1 MGLGGNLGQ
10 GSYSQ
15 DRIGGGAKRRSDKA
29 DKGLRGCRA
38 RGKAGSAWLNGKGA
52 WKVRAGTERQR
63 ERMGKQEIGRMQMD
77 GFLCGWMD
85 G

>member
-15 DRIGGGAKRRSDKA
+15 DCIGGVQSDKA

-38 RGKAGSAWLNGKGA
+38 RGKAGSAWLNGKGV

-63 ERMGKQEIGRMQMD
+63 ERMGEQEIGRR
-77 GFLCGWMD
+77 
-85 G
+85 